1 MGKLAKS
8 KLNLL
13 RCRELILTLD
23 INLFNRDITPLSS
36 MLLIEPE
43 SRANGLY
50 SWIQS
55 CRNPYT
61 DIVFLLALLKISVW
75 TGLSLM
81 TAHLCSF
88 LRNMPRTHSPDTAPS
103 LEIRNLSLPS
113 KEEAIGKQECNNLPP
128 MALHWKVSSL
138 GAGWQ
143 WEWLWSLLWSCT
155 WHHLEGPRSLGVLS

>member
-43 SRANGLY
+43 SRADGLY

-61 DIVFLLALLKISVW
+61 DIVFLPALLKISVW
-75 TGLSLM
+75 TGLSDD
-81 TAHLCSF
+81 
-88 LRNMPRTHSPDTAPS
+88 SPP
-103 LEIRNLSLPS
+103 
-113 KEEAIGKQECNNLPP
+113 
-128 MALHWKVSSL
+128 
-138 GAGWQ
+138 
-143 WEWLWSLLWSCT
+143 LLFFKK
-155 WHHLEGPRSLGVLS
+155 HAQDP